1 VVSGSPDFQPLVYF
15 DPSYM
20 AKHYD
25 QVYKYGSSDIAKFYK
40 VYTVPEGRTLFL
52 DTAFCFCRNSLT
64 TTITPTWEIRS
75 EADATLFMF
84 LGGIELA
91 AGEVV
96 AKHLVYPGIIRV
108 DSKSYV
114 GFLTASGARASMSIH
129 GWLR

>member
-1 VVSGSPDFQPLVYF
+1 MVSGAADFQPLVF
-15 DPSYM
+15 IDPSYM

-25 QVYKYGSSDIAKFYK
+25 QVYRYGASDVAKFYK
-40 VYTVPEGRTLFL
+40 VYTVPAGRTLFL
-52 DTAFCFCRNSLT
+52 DAVFCFCRNPLA
-64 TTITPTWEIRS
+64 TTITPTWEIRDK
-75 EADATLFMF
+75 ADVTLYMF
-84 LGGIELA
+84 LGGLELA

-108 DSKSYV
+108 DSESYI